1 MNYIMYLVA
10 HISFDD
16 IFLIK
21 SFVFVYYI
29 KGSNNHLSDLNVSQC
44 HLYLFINYCNVDECY
59 LHPLNNYLMVNQDNL
74 PRFRNNYSLTY
85 VICESF

>member
-1 MNYIMYLVA
+1 MYLVA

-29 KGSNNHLSDLNVSQC
+29 KSSNNHLSGLNVSQC
-44 HLYLFINYCNVDECY
+44 HLYPFIIYCNVDEFY

-74 PRFRNNYSLTY
+74 PRFGNYYSLTY